1 MRAAISTVVTLT
13 LVATLASCG
22 ADPDDSLGATTS
34 AAHGPS
40 RATNYPPNGQS
51 VNVVALDNNFVAEQT
66 AVVAGTEVVFTNN
79 GRNTHDVVPVDDP
92 KATTW
97 GVLEGDFQ
105 PKATYSRVFDQPGTY
120 AYYCTIHGS
129 TKAGMVG
136 RIVVTAP

>member
-1 MRAAISTVVTLT
+1 VAA
-13 LVATLASCG
+13 LASCG
-22 ADPDDSLGATTS
+22 ADPDDSLAATTS

-40 RATNYPPNGQS
+40 RGTNYPPNGQT
-51 VNVVALDNNFVAEQT
+51 VKVVALDNNFVAEQT
-66 AVVAGTEVVFTNN
+66 EVIAGTNVVFTNN
-79 GRNTHDVVPVDDP
+79 GRNSHDVVPVDDP

-105 PKATYSRVFDQPGTY
+105 PKGSYSRVFDQPGTY

-129 TKAGMVG
+129 AKAGMVG